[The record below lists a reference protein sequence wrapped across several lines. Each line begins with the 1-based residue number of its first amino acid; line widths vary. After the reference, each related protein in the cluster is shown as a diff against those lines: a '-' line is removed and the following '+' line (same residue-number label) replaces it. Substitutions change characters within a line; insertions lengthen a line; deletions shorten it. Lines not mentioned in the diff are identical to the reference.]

1 MYWYIVTYAEL
12 NTKVI
17 AMGMGGRVKYQSL
30 TELEKKKFLGEL
42 YDMIALLKSRDEVKQ
57 FFKDLLTLSEVVMVS
72 RRLQIAKMLLE
83 GFTYRDIRAKLK
95 VGISTIISVER
106 WLNQGFGGYRN
117 IIQRHKKQEKK
128 FAEYEPT
135 PPFSL
140 NHLRKKYP
148 LHFLLYNLVKKD
160 K

>member
-1 MYWYIVTYAEL
+1 
-12 NTKVI
+12 
-17 AMGMGGRVKYQSL
+17 MGGRVKYQSL
-30 TELEKKKFLGEL
+30 TELEKKVFLGEF
-42 YDMIALLKSRDEVKQ
+42 YDMIALLKNRDEVKQ

-83 GFTYRDIRAKLK
+83 GFTYRDIRTKLK

-117 IIQRHKKQEKK
+117 IIQRHKKQERK
-128 FAEYEPT
+128 FKEYEPAL
-135 PPFSL
+135 PFSL

-148 LHFLLYNLVKKD
+148 LHFLLWNMVKKG
-160 K
+160 

>member
-1 MYWYIVTYAEL
+1 
-12 NTKVI
+12 
-17 AMGMGGRVKYQSL
+17 MGGRVKYQNL
-30 TELEKKKFLGEL
+30 TELEKKVFLGEF
-42 YDMIALLKSRDEVKQ
+42 YDMIALLKSREEVKQ
-57 FFKDLLTLSEVVMVS
+57 FFKDLLTLSEVVMIS

-83 GFTYRDIRAKLK
+83 GFTYREVQKKLK
-95 VGISTIISVER
+95 VGVPTIVYVER

-117 IIQRHKKQEKK
+117 IITRHKKQKESK
-128 FAEYEPT
+128 FKNYEPA

-148 LHFLLYNLVKKD
+148 LHFLLWNMVKKN